1 MFIFKIKSQQIIMKK
16 IYLLLTAIVFF
27 SNFSFA
33 QTSWVDYKIDSR
45 VSAKLPTVPKE
56 LLPGTVMSL
65 TTDSTVCIVTKV
77 DFKAAAGL
85 DSAAL
90 APMLDQKE
98 FTDGLRNGMEGQMK
112 GFTLS
117 DVKTGTF
124 HGWHTF
130 SLDGINEGQKLKS
143 YTYMV
148 IIGQY
153 MYSFTALLKDGGD
166 TKNRDELFASIKVN

>member
-1 MFIFKIKSQQIIMKK
+1 MKN
-16 IYLLLTAIVFF
+16 IYLLLTAIILAI
-27 SNFSFA
+27 NCSFA
-33 QTSWVDYKIDSR
+33 QTGWVDYKIDNR
-45 VSAKLPTVPKE
+45 VSAKLPTAPKD

-65 TTDSTVCIVTKV
+65 TADSTVCVVTKV

-98 FTDGLRNGMEGQMK
+98 FSDGLRNGMGGQMK

-117 DVKTGTF
+117 DVKTGTS

-130 SLDGINEGQKLKS
+130 SLDGVNESQKLKS

-148 IIGQY
+148 VIGQY
-153 MYSFTALLKDGGD
+153 MYSFTAVVKDGRD
-166 TKNRDELFASIKVN
+166 TKHRDELFASIQLE

>member
-1 MFIFKIKSQQIIMKK
+1 MKK
-16 IYLLLTAIVFF
+16 IYLLLATIILT
-27 SNFSFA
+27 NFCFA
-33 QTSWVDYKIDSR
+33 QTGWIDYKVDNRI
-45 VSAKLPTVPKE
+45 SAKLPTAPKD

-65 TTDSTVCIVTKV
+65 TADSTVCIVTKV
-77 DFKAAAGL
+77 DFKVAAGL
-85 DSAAL
+85 DSATL

-117 DVKTGTF
+117 DVKTGTL

-130 SLDGINEGQKLKS
+130 SLDGVNEDQKLKS

-148 IIGQY
+148 VIGQY
-153 MYSFTALLKDGGD
+153 MYSFTALVKDGRD
-166 TKNRDELFASIKVN
+166 TIHRDELFASVKVN